1 MRARLLMGLA
11 ALAMSGSAATATA
24 ASAQQPA
31 AKPAATAQ
39 DWTKVIAATPEGG
52 FRIGNPV
59 AATRLIEYGSFTCSH
74 CGHFAR
80 DGMPQLLQQYV
91 KRGKVSFEF
100 RNFVRD
106 PYDLTAAMLSRC
118 AGPREQF
125 ALTESFFAAQE
136 QWIGR
141 FTAMTDEQ
149 KAALNALPEAERPW
163 RVATIGGLDAMA
175 AKAGITPA
183 NAKKCFGDKAAM
195 DKLIAMR
202 AVATEQYKLEGTPT
216 FIINGKTTHAHDW
229 AALKPLLGPP
239 GN

>member
-1 MRARLLMGLA
+1 MRGGLLMGLA
-11 ALAMSGSAATATA
+11 ALAMVGGAAPATA
-24 ASAQQPA
+24 APA
-31 AKPAATAQ
+31 AKPAAAAQ

-52 FRIGNPV
+52 FRIGNP
-59 AATRLIEYGSFTCSH
+59 AAPTKVIEYGSLTCGH

-80 DGMPQLLQQYV
+80 EGMPQLLQHYV
-91 KRGKVSFEF
+91 KGGKVSFEF

-141 FTAMTDEQ
+141 FTAMTTEQ
-149 KAALNALPEAERPW
+149 KEALNALPEAERPW

-183 NAKKCFGDKAAM
+183 KAKQCFADKAAM
-195 DKLIAMR
+195 DRLVAMR
-202 AVATEQYKLEGTPT
+202 AVATEQYKLQGTPT
-216 FIINGKTTHAHDW
+216 FIINGKTTEAHDW

>member
-1 MRARLLMGLA
+1 MRGGLLMGLA
-11 ALAMSGSAATATA
+11 ALAMMGGGAPTA
-24 ASAQQPA
+24 AAPA
-31 AKPAATAQ
+31 KKPAAATH
-39 DWTKVIAATPEGG
+39 DWTKIVSATPEGG

-80 DGMPQLLQQYV
+80 DGMPQLLEQYV
-91 KRGKVSFEF
+91 KSGKVSFEF

-106 PYDLTAAMLSRC
+106 PYDLTAAILSRC
-118 AGPREQF
+118 AGPQEQF
-125 ALTESFFAAQE
+125 AMTESFFAAQE
-136 QWIGR
+136 QWVGR
-141 FTAMTDEQ
+141 FTSMTDEQ
-149 KAALNALPEAERPW
+149 KKALSTLPEAERPM
-163 RVATIGGLDAMA
+163 RVAAIGGLDALA

-183 NAKKCFGDKAAM
+183 KARKCFADTAATE
-195 DKLIAMR
+195 KLVAMR